1 MSLVVSV
8 HFKIDTK
15 STQTPKNRHKMQKID
30 TKNIPLI
37 VRATVNDKRKIRVYV
52 NMERVREFDTIQE
65 AIKFMIEAKIKA
77 KEMVEYYMKN
87 RSFKISDDSRIE
99 WPTAKLFATKEIQSM
114 LGVAFTFTGKQ
125 ADEMYEY
132 LHRVRQEID
141 NL

>member
-1 MSLVVSV
+1 MSVP
-8 HFKIDTK
+8 FKIDTK

-30 TKNIPLI
+30 TKNIPLSAQI

-52 NMERVREFDTIQE
+52 DQEKVGEFDTIQE
-65 AIKFMIEAKIKA
+65 AIKYMIEAKIKA

-87 RSFKISDDSRIE
+87 TSFKISDDSRIE

-114 LGVAFTFTGKQ
+114 LGVAFTFMGKQ

>member
-1 MSLVVSV
+1 M
-8 HFKIDTK
+8 
-15 STQTPKNRHKMQKID
+15 TQCKKQL
-30 TKNIPLI
+30 NI
-37 VRATVNDKRKIRVYV
+37 
-52 NMERVREFDTIQE
+52 
-65 AIKFMIEAKIKA
+65 MIESKEKA

-99 WPTAKLFATKEIQSM
+99 WPTAKLFAIKEIQSM
-114 LGVAFTFTGKQ
+114 MHVAFTFTGKQ